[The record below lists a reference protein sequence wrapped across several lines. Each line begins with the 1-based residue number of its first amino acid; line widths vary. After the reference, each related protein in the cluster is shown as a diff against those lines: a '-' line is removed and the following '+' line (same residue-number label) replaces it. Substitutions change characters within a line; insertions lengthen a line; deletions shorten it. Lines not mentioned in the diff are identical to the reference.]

1 MRTHS
6 TIRPVLVHD
15 KNCLDVSALSSELHQ
30 LCRTVPWRSF
40 LAIAGD
46 WLFIAAAIVAARLA
60 HHWLAALCALVVIGS
75 RQHALLILMH
85 DASHFRIHPRKKIND
100 VLANCFLAWPC
111 FISVEAYR
119 AHHYEHHVHVNTD
132 EDPDWLRKKDNPD
145 WAFPKKQWHILLIF
159 LRAALYTEAGE
170 IVKAL
175 IFRPFLRKRQ
185 PTAAEGGEAKGT
197 AAKPPKSR
205 LKLAYYLSLVAILT
219 AFGWWSNFLFY
230 WMLPL
235 LTFNALFLRMRS
247 VCEHF
252 GLYERSHD
260 LNHTRNYHPSLLER
274 IFIAPHNVHYHL
286 DHHLFPAIP
295 FYHLP
300 RAHRL
305 LMALPDYRENSHQ
318 SVSIFT
324 DRQRS
329 VLCDLTGGTRVA
341 AEQEKPVL
349 VAAMN

>member
-15 KNCLDVSALSSELHQ
+15 KNCLDVSALSSELHG
-30 LCRTVPWRSF
+30 LCRTVPWRGF

-46 WLFIAAAIVAARLA
+46 WLIIATAIVAAKLA

-175 IFRPFLRKRQ
+175 IFRPFLRKCQ
-185 PTAAEGGEAKGT
+185 PTAAEGDEAKGT

-219 AFGWWSNFLFY
+219 AFGWWS
-230 WMLPL
+230 
-235 LTFNALFLRMRS
+235 
-247 VCEHF
+247 
-252 GLYERSHD
+252 
-260 LNHTRNYHPSLLER
+260 
-274 IFIAPHNVHYHL
+274 
-286 DHHLFPAIP
+286 
-295 FYHLP
+295 
-300 RAHRL
+300 
-305 LMALPDYRENSHQ
+305 
-318 SVSIFT
+318 
-324 DRQRS
+324 
-329 VLCDLTGGTRVA
+329 
-341 AEQEKPVL
+341 
-349 VAAMN
+349 